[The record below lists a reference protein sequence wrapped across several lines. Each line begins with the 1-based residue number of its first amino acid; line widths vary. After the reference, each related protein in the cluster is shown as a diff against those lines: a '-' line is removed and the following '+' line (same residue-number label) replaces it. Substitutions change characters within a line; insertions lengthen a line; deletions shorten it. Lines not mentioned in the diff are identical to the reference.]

1 MTMKKYLFILI
12 LPLLSFTETHKFYVS
27 VTNINYAQNDG
38 SFQITMRIFI
48 DDLDDVLKE
57 RYSLNAQLNTENELS
72 LAEEYI
78 EKYLRTKFLVFL
90 DGKKMTY
97 DYLGKKYEDD
107 VIICYMELSGINLK
121 DYESLEVQN
130 EILTDLFDEQK
141 NLVHVKWKDE
151 KKSFILI
158 KSDAKGMLNL

>member
-1 MTMKKYLFILI
+1 MKKYLFILI

-72 LAEEYI
+72 LAEE
-78 EKYLRTKFLVFL
+78 
-90 DGKKMTY
+90 
-97 DYLGKKYEDD
+97 
-107 VIICYMELSGINLK
+107 
-121 DYESLEVQN
+121 
-130 EILTDLFDEQK
+130 
-141 NLVHVKWKDE
+141 
-151 KKSFILI
+151 
-158 KSDAKGMLNL
+158 